1 MHDGVSDFKMDQGHG
16 NLLLDVSGFM
26 TINGN
31 FSLLNSFA
39 LITLLQPTTRGDD
52 RGTQAGQARSL

>member
-1 MHDGVSDFKMDQGHG
+1 MQDGVSDFKMDQGHG

-31 FSLLNSFA
+31 FSLSNSFL
-39 LITLLQPTTRGDD
+39 LITLLQPTTRCDN
-52 RGTQAGQARSL
+52 RGT